1 VAASSSLTTASEW
14 ALHITQKTAIKISR
28 LNKLFAVVVV
38 LFLQKDHYILLKK
51 KHSCTSSLI
60 IISLISEQH

>member
-28 LNKLFAVVVV
+28 LNKLFAVV